1 MKRKQS
7 KQQRKGSSKKR
18 RTRRGGGG
26 EKGGGG
32 EERKLRQE
40 GERVLDAVKKMAS
53 RTFTLGQGVSEGG
66 IEFVPAS
73 DAGGGSSNLTGDVVF
88 NLKGQP
94 NLALTF
100 LPEYQLQAE
109 MELVVEVQQYTDVNY
124 MVKEGEPRTEILCP
138 ERHGLLLSPSNSVTS
153 LYNRVEVCY
162 NGSYVDGLDSTSC
175 GSANLLSKTGNLEA
189 SFNPVYSTSTPSFN
203 RTADE
208 LKSGP
213 GELSRL
219 WPTNPRRDGNEAGYR
234 TYRARIPR
242 FPFRTLSHWQAAR
255 LTGAPRVGIV
265 PPNTDLRV
273 LLRREQRVPMIM
285 QAFPLRQSHKAAC
298 SKTATLSGTNREW
311 RRFVEVDQDK
321 DKDRKSFYEVVSL
334 ETRIQRLYLVV
345 KKLVLPAP
353 HSDPRRTMLSWPRQT
368 FSVYRAVIRELSKAS
383 SQVHLLNWDL
393 PQAPATMFIMFLRE
407 SEVMGGGGGVGD
419 TEEKLNKLLS
429 TSADLHYRPINL
441 TSLKLY
447 DNTSPNNDSLVDNF
461 ALEGL
466 NKAYPDRSL
475 LRYMDH
481 LRARQFLP
489 AGTEAERFFNLP
501 IILPKLDSDAHL
513 TSPGNMAVYPV
524 ALDRGVRSSLWDR
537 QHDAN
542 RTPLRLELNLSAPLD
557 ESESAWYLVVA
568 FEHQGQA
575 LFEGGKYESCYT
587 NWSWMK

>member
-1 MKRKQS
+1 M
-7 KQQRKGSSKKR
+7 
-18 RTRRGGGG
+18 
-26 EKGGGG
+26 
-32 EERKLRQE
+32 
-40 GERVLDAVKKMAS
+40 
-53 RTFTLGQGVSEGG
+53 
-66 IEFVPAS
+66 
-73 DAGGGSSNLTGDVVF
+73 
-88 NLKGQP
+88 
-94 NLALTF
+94 
-100 LPEYQLQAE
+100 
-109 MELVVEVQQYTDVNY
+109 
-124 MVKEGEPRTEILCP
+124 
-138 ERHGLLLSPSNSVTS
+138 
-153 LYNRVEVCY
+153 
-162 NGSYVDGLDSTSC
+162 
-175 GSANLLSKTGNLEA
+175 
-189 SFNPVYSTSTPSFN
+189 YSTSTPSFN

-311 RRFVEVDQDK
+311 RCFVEVDQDK

-393 PQAPATMFIMFLRE
+393 PQAPATMFIMFLRK
-407 SEVMGGGGGVGD
+407 SEV
-419 TEEKLNKLLS
+419 
-429 TSADLHYRPINL
+429 INL